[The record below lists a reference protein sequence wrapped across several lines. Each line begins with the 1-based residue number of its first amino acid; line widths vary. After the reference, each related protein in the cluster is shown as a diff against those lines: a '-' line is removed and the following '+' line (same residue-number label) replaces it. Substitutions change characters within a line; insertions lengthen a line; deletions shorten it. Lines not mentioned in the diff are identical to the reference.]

1 MNPNI
6 ERVESYLKE
15 KGIKVQSSCY
25 PDDWQGPA
33 EYNVYFEQ
41 RRAELLERQGWV
53 KKVVNS

>member
-1 MNPNI
+1 MNSNI
-6 ERVESYLKE
+6 ERVESYLRE

-25 PDDWQGPA
+25 PDDWKGPA